1 MGEDSNIESFPNAD
15 VRNRKDLI
23 TEQIEFQNRVFKK
36 AGVETKTQ
44 KLNFVKKENLL
55 EVLENS
61 RENFSK
67 KYPEFNKTEIEN
79 MLKAMYE

>member
-1 MGEDSNIESFPNAD
+1 LGEDSNIESFPNAD

-55 EVLENS
+55 E
-61 RENFSK
+61 
-67 KYPEFNKTEIEN
+67 
-79 MLKAMYE
+79 